1 MSQKLLESG
10 KKNQNLGL
18 NVLVAGGWYHG
29 GWCAPARGPR
39 PSDRATRHR
48 SHGHGGRAPRRAVS
62 PDTTTHNN
70 NNININIENLDMD
83 ENCKISS
90 QVMVFSRWQLVH

>member
-1 MSQKLLESG
+1 MCRW
-10 KKNQNLGL
+10 
-18 NVLVAGGWYHG
+18 LVAGTMVAGVRRPAVPGQVTAPRAIGATDTAG
-29 GWCAPARGPR
+29 GR
-39 PSDRATRHR
+39 RAGRCHQTRH
-48 SHGHGGRAPRRAVS
+48 
-62 PDTTTHNN
+62 

>member
-1 MSQKLLESG
+1 MCRWP
-10 KKNQNLGL
+10 
-18 NVLVAGGWYHG
+18 VAGTMVAGVRRPAVPG
-29 GWCAPARGPR
+29 QVTAP
-39 PSDRATRHR
+39 RAIGAT
-48 SHGHGGRAPRRAVS
+48 GRAPRRAVS

-70 NNININIENLDMD
+70 INNIENLDIV